1 MTKMANKIILDLE
14 TQKDFSEIGGRG
26 KNYLLRVS
34 VAGIYSYADDKYYTF
49 SEKELHKLA
58 EVLVVADQIIGFN
71 IAEFDYQVLKPYLNF
86 ALTEIP
92 TLDIL
97 QEIEIVL
104 GHRISLDAVAKATL
118 GVGKLGSGIE
128 AIRLWKNG
136 QFEELKKYCLN
147 DVKLTKEIYE
157 YGQKNGKLLYRDF
170 FETREIPVNFPEP
183 SVRANVVKQAS
194 LF

>member
-1 MTKMANKIILDLE
+1 MANKIILDLE
-14 TQKDFSEIGGRG
+14 TQKDFSEAGGRG
-26 KNYLLRVS
+26 KNHLLRVS
-34 VAGIYSYADDKYYTF
+34 VAGIYSYADDKYCTF

-58 EVLVVADQIIGFN
+58 EVLAAADQIIGFN
-71 IAEFDYQVLKPYLNF
+71 IREFDYQVLKPYLNF

-97 QEIEIVL
+97 QEIETVL
-104 GHRISLDAVAKATL
+104 GHRISLDAVSKATL
-118 GVGKLGSGIE
+118 GAGKLGSGLE
-128 AIRLWKNG
+128 AIRLWKSG
-136 QFEELKKYCLN
+136 QVEELKRYCLN

-183 SVRANVVKQAS
+183 SARTNVVKQAS